1 MNDEKISDSGSGKG
15 SKSALR
21 KLIARLAS
29 GVTMFTGLIA
39 ATPAS
44 AQFASF
50 EALLPDAGIAGNGLV
65 FVFFVGAFS
74 FAMWSA
80 TWLIRERRALDD
92 SHRALSLEL
101 ADLKARHERAQALL
115 DAPDQRVV
123 VWDGDENPP
132 TCRGSLAAATGTPS
146 EPEAFVAFGTWMAPN
161 SAQSFEHA
169 VERLRRSAE
178 AFEMPIETR
187 EGKVLEAQGRAFG
200 SHAFVRFLS
209 LTGDRAA
216 LALLESQYTSLMATT
231 DTMRTLL
238 EAVPM
243 PVWLRDRNEGLTWAN
258 PAYVKA
264 IDSAE
269 LAQAVEGNQHLLDA
283 GDRNR
288 VNQRLHAAS
297 DADGAAT
304 SRATFQKRLHAT
316 MAGDRRTVDV
326 TVIEHDGGQAGLAV
340 DMSEV
345 EQVQSDLRRTLQGHA
360 QTLDQLATAVAIFD
374 ADQKL
379 VFHNQALASLWAL
392 APGFLDSAPSNAA
405 FFNELRDSD
414 RIANQPDWSKW
425 RGELL
430 AVHHATEPAEHFWHL
445 PDGRSLRV
453 IANPHRQGG
462 VTWVFENITEQ
473 LEMESRYIA
482 MTQVQ
487 GETLDHLGEAIAVF
501 ASDGRL
507 KLSNPALQDLWHL
520 EDEQVA
526 ADTPIADVARHCGE
540 KLAENGTVDE
550 PGRAESA
557 MVWDELVT
565 GVTGVT
571 DSRDTIDGRL
581 HLMEDRVLDYAL
593 VPLPNGQTLLSFA
606 DVSASVSLEQTLLE
620 RNEALEAAQ
629 RLKNEFLEHVSYEF
643 RAPLTNIKG
652 FAEILQGGAFGPL
665 NEKQAEYIDHITSS
679 SGVLHT
685 LVDNLLDLA
694 TMDAGAL
701 ELDLEQLDLADT
713 FNAARTALMPAMQ
726 DRDLDLKINVEDD
739 TGFVGDS
746 DQVQKI
752 LGNLLQNA
760 ARFSPKGSTIQ
771 LNGATSGDEVV
782 IRIADEGPGIP
793 AEIRDTIFE
802 RFASSAVRTH
812 KRGAGLGLAVAKALA
827 SLHGGTLE
835 LDGTVDEGA
844 TFICRL
850 PLHQDGETS
859 HPILSA
865 AE

>member
-1 MNDEKISDSGSGKG
+1 MTSECGGPNIGQNGK
-15 SKSALR
+15 SRLR
-21 KLIARLAS
+21 KLTDSLAC
-29 GVTMFTGLIA
+29 GVSLLVGITAA
-39 ATPAS
+39 ATPAF
-44 AQFASF
+44 AQLESL
-50 EALLPDAGIAGNGLV
+50 EALLPDAGMAGNGLV

-92 SHRALSLEL
+92 SRRTLSHEL

-123 VWDGDENPP
+123 VWAGDETPP
-132 TCRGSLAAATGTPS
+132 MCRGSLGSASGTPV
-146 EPEAFVAFGTWMAPN
+146 EAEKFVAFGTWMAPH

-169 VERLRRSAE
+169 VERLRLHAE
-178 AFEMPIETR
+178 AFEMAVETR
-187 EGKVLEAQGRAFG
+187 DGNVLEAQGRASG
-200 SHAFVRFLS
+200 SYAFVRFFS

-243 PVWLRDRNEGLTWAN
+243 PVWLRDRNEELTWAN

-264 IDSAE
+264 IDSTD
-269 LAQAVEGNQHLLDA
+269 LAHAVDSNQHLLDA
-283 GDRNR
+283 GDRAHVR
-288 VNQRLHAAS
+288 DHIAGEDSQRSFH
-297 DADGAAT
+297 
-304 SRATFQKRLHAT
+304 KRLHAT

-326 TVIEHDGGQAGLAV
+326 TAIEHDGGQAGLAV

-345 EQVQSDLRRTLQGHA
+345 EQVQSDLRRTLQGHT

-374 ADQKL
+374 SDQKL
-379 VFHNQALASLWAL
+379 VFHNQALASLWNFDA
-392 APGFLDSAPSNAA
+392 GFLETSPSNAA
-405 FFNELRDSD
+405 FFNELRDKD
-414 RIANQPDWSKW
+414 RIANQPDWPKW

-445 PDGRSLRV
+445 PDSRSLRV

-507 KLSNPALQDLWHL
+507 KLSNPALQSLWHL

-526 ADTPIADVARHCGE
+526 ADTPIADIAGHCAE
-540 KLAENGTVDE
+540 KLAEDETVDE
-550 PGRAESA
+550 AGRAESA
-557 MVWDELVT
+557 LMWDELVT
-565 GVTGVT
+565 GVTGVS
-571 DSRDTIDGRL
+571 DSRDTIEGRL
-581 HLMEDRVLDYAL
+581 HLMEDLVFDYAL

-606 DVSASVSLEQTLLE
+606 DVSAAVSLEQTLLE

-665 NEKQAEYIDHITSS
+665 NPKQAEYIDHIASS

-701 ELDLEQLDLADT
+701 ELDLQQLDLGDTLQTARAAVLPVLQERGVDLRIELDGDIGFMGDAD
-713 FNAARTALMPAMQ
+713 Q
-726 DRDLDLKINVEDD
+726 I
-739 TGFVGDS
+739 
-746 DQVQKI
+746 QKI

-760 ARFSPKGSTIQ
+760 ARFSPKSGTIHLEGSVQ
-771 LNGATSGDEVV
+771 SDMVV
-782 IRIADEGPGIP
+782 IRVADEGPGIP
-793 AEIRDTIFE
+793 ADIRDTIFE

-827 SLHGGTLE
+827 GLHGGA
-835 LDGTVDEGA
+835 LDLDTSVEEGA
-844 TFICRL
+844 TFICSL
-850 PLHQDGETS
+850 PIAHDQGASRPMLN
-859 HPILSA
+859 A

>member
-1 MNDEKISDSGSGKG
+1 MKSENTSDSNSAKRH
-15 SKSALR
+15 KSVLR
-21 KLIARLAS
+21 KLTERLAS
-29 GVTMFTGLIA
+29 GVALA
-39 ATPAS
+39 AAFFVTTPAS
-44 AQFASF
+44 AQLASI

-92 SHRALSLEL
+92 SHRMLSLEL
-101 ADLKARHERAQALL
+101 ADLKARHERAEALL

-123 VWDGDENPP
+123 VWDGEENPP
-132 TCRGSLAAATGTPS
+132 TCRGALVSTSGTPS
-146 EPEAFVAFGTWMAPN
+146 ESADFVAFGTWMAPN
-161 SAQSFEHA
+161 SAQSFDHA
-169 VERLRRSAE
+169 IQRLRSSAE

-187 EGKVLEAQGRAFG
+187 NGNILEAQGRAFG

-243 PVWLRDRNEGLTWAN
+243 PVWLRDREEGLTWAN
-258 PAYVKA
+258 PAYVKS
-264 IDSAE
+264 IDTAD
-269 LAQAVEGNQHLLDA
+269 LAQAVASNQHLLDA

-288 VNQRLHAAS
+288 VSEQLHGAH
-297 DADGAAT
+297 DADGNAAART
-304 SRATFQKRLHAT
+304 TFQKRLHAT

-374 ADQKL
+374 AGQKL
-379 VFHNQALASLWAL
+379 AFHNQALADLWAL

-414 RIANQPDWSKW
+414 RIANQPDWAKW

-507 KLSNPALQDLWHL
+507 KLSNPALQELWHL

-526 ADTPIADVARHCGE
+526 ADTPIAEVARYCGE
-540 KLAENGTVDE
+540 KLAEDGTVDE
-550 PGRAESA
+550 PGQAESA

-606 DVSASVSLEQTLLE
+606 DVSDSVSLEQTLLE

-665 NEKQAEYIDHITSS
+665 NEKQAEYIDHIASS

-713 FNAARTALMPAMQ
+713 LEAARSAVMPALK
-726 DRDLDLKINVEDD
+726 DRGLALEINVEDD
-739 TGFVGDS
+739 TRFVGDS
-746 DQVQKI
+746 DQIQKI

-760 ARFSPKGSTIQ
+760 SRFSPKGGTIR
-771 LNGATSGDEVV
+771 LDGVTSGDDVV

-802 RFASSAVRTH
+802 RFSSSAVRSH
-812 KRGAGLGLAVAKALA
+812 KRGAGLGLAVAKALCG
-827 SLHGGTLE
+827 LHGGALE
-835 LDGTVDEGA
+835 LDSAVEEGA

-850 PLHQDGETS
+850 PIRHDAEASQ
-859 HPILSA
+859 PMLSA